1 MLVYVTRR
9 LLWLPFLL
17 LIVTMIT
24 FTLGFYGP
32 GDPAEV
38 RLGAKATPEAVERL
52 RLQMGL
58 NRPFLV
64 QYADYIWGAVRG
76 DFGESYALAGRR
88 VSEIIGRKIWIS
100 AQLGLAAMAIAVG
113 LGIPLGMLAAYKQG
127 TWMDTA
133 LVSLALFFYATPVFI
148 TAPFLILFL
157 ALKLQ
162 LLPTAGWGGFFS
174 LQIIMPALVM
184 GLPGIAGMARL
195 TRASALEV
203 LGQDY
208 VRTARAKGLSEFTVQ
223 GRHVLKNAM
232 IPVLTVMGLSMATL
246 VEGAFITETIFG
258 IPGIG
263 RFAVDSIFNRDYPV
277 IMALGLIVAVAFV
290 FTNLLVDL
298 LYGVLDPRIR
308 RQ

>member
-1 MLVYVTRR
+1 MLAYVARR

-17 LIVTMIT
+17 LIVSLIT

-38 RLGAKATPEAVERL
+38 RLGAKATPAAVERL
-52 RLQMGL
+52 RIQMGL
-58 NRPFLV
+58 DRPFLV
-64 QYADYIWGAVRG
+64 QYADYIWSAARG
-76 DFGESYALAGRR
+76 DFGESYALAGRQ
-88 VSEIIGRKIWIS
+88 VNEIIGRKVWIS
-100 AQLGLAAMAIAVG
+100 AQLGAAAMAIAVG
-113 LGIPLGMLAAYKQG
+113 LGIPVGLLAAFKQG
-127 TWMDTA
+127 TWLDTA
-133 LVSLALFFYATPVFI
+133 LVSFALFFYATPVFI
-148 TAPFLILFL
+148 TAPFLILLL

-162 LLPTAGWGGFFS
+162 LLPTSGWGGLFGP
-174 LQIIMPALVM
+174 QILMPALVM
-184 GLPGIAGMARL
+184 GLPGIAGMVRL

-203 LGQDY
+203 LSQDY
-208 VRTARAKGLSEFTVQ
+208 VRTARAKGLSEITVQ
-223 GRHVLKNAM
+223 TRHVLRNAM
-232 IPVLTVMGLSMATL
+232 IPVLTVMGMSMATL

-263 RFAVDSIFNRDYPV
+263 KFAVESIFKRDYPV

-290 FTNLLVDL
+290 FANLLVDL